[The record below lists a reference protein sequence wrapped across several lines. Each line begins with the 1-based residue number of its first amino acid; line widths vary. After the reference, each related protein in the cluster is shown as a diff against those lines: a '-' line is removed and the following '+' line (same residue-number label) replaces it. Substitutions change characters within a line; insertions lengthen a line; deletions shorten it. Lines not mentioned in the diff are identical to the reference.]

1 MTNDKT
7 RSLAEQIEISVNT
20 LAAETDEAR
29 RSELFL
35 NWLNT
40 MAKFHSYSWNNQILI
55 ALQCPSASRV
65 AGFNTWK
72 KLGRHVKKGAK
83 GIAILAPCIYRQ
95 KVEPTDADSPTVQR
109 LTGFKVAW
117 VFDLEA
123 TEGLELP
130 ALSYGAAAGG
140 EDLLPR
146 LEEAARKL
154 SVTLDYEEIQ
164 KPGVEGY
171 STGGRIVVRQSL
183 SVPAKCG
190 VIVHELCHEDLHQGE
205 NRAEAKTK
213 TRSQRELEAE
223 ATAYV
228 VMRHFGIEHV
238 ASNYLA
244 TYNVDGEQLL
254 NSLETISG
262 AAKRLITV
270 IENPKQTQR
279 PPQRWPSRSQKWIS
293 CRCDHGAI
301 HLHPSPSSSV

>member
-1 MTNDKT
+1 MAIDRT
-7 RSLAEQIEISVNT
+7 AG
-20 LAAETDEAR
+20 AR
-29 RSELFL
+29 RSKSTSLDLRRSCNRSRDLTKTPLVHNRPDGVQEP
-35 NWLNT
+35 
-40 MAKFHSYSWNNQILI
+40 YR
-55 ALQCPSASRV
+55 LQSC
-65 AGFNTWK
+65 K
-72 KLGRHVKKGAK
+72 
-83 GIAILAPCIYRQ
+83 
-95 KVEPTDADSPTVQR
+95 
-109 LTGFKVAW
+109 

-130 ALSYGAAAGG
+130 ALRYGAAAGG
-140 EDLLPR
+140 EELLPR

-270 IENPKQTQR
+270 VENTETN
-279 PPQRWPSRSQKWIS
+279 
-293 CRCDHGAI
+293 AEATATVA
-301 HLHPSPSSSV
+301 SPESEVDLVPV